1 MPDGHWHHTVGCCTH
16 GQIQEVVWQWL
27 FLVKGH
33 STVSRVRV
41 AQIVSPVFFRGE
53 PRATETL
60 DKAALKTCAGIRA
73 EDLYYV
79 SFTNG

>member
-1 MPDGHWHHTVGCCTH
+1 MASSETCLQKVHTMPDGHWHHTVGCCTH

-41 AQIVSPVFFRGE
+41 AQIVSPVFFVANRELQG
-53 PRATETL
+53 RCIKML
-60 DKAALKTCAGIRA
+60 
-73 EDLYYV
+73 
-79 SFTNG
+79 